1 MVRGS
6 DQRDLQADVTY
17 TISRRRF
24 LQWVGTTGIGV
35 AGLGTLL
42 AACGGESETATSAA
56 TSAASSGGNQ
66 SQPTTAAATTSSGT
80 TAASPASTGASSA
93 VGTKSVLKIG
103 WGEDFLSLDPS
114 QMRETMATELGYK
127 IYSSLVLVKS
137 GSPGEFVGDLAV
149 KWDISPDGTEFTFNL
164 QPNAKWHKDYGD
176 VTAQDVNFS
185 FMRHKDEAV
194 ASHFAAEAGPIEDV
208 EVVDPHTAKVV
219 MSEPYPAFFTEFA
232 AYRPGFIVNKKAI
245 EEFGKDYSSKP
256 VGSGPFVFTSW
267 SPKEKVVLTRFADF
281 YGESGVFETVEYHM
295 ISEEA
300 TREIALEH
308 GDIDICYL
316 FDPSTQSKAE
326 SDKKLNIA
334 KAPGPR
340 TYYIQLNN
348 EHKPYDDVR
357 VRQALWYAID
367 RKAITQGV
375 LKGQADP
382 AYSLLNSY
390 CFGQVTTEFNPYD
403 PDKAKSLLEEAGF
416 KPGSQASMLVEGS
429 DAIASDMAAAIQA
442 MWKEVGVDVK
452 LELVEWASHVEKRKA
467 GNFDFGLQPQ
477 LRLGSDQ
484 YFGELVDSNSIP
496 YPNCSRFKDDEMDKL
511 IEFARVTADD
521 AKRKQIYEDLQK
533 LTADKVPVIP
543 IIHPSFMV
551 ASQKNIQ
558 GAVVGLITIN
568 ITELTVSG

>member
-1 MVRGS
+1 M
-6 DQRDLQADVTY
+6 
-17 TISRRRF
+17 SRRRF
-24 LQWVGTTGIGV
+24 LQWAGLTGASV

-42 AACGGESETATSAA
+42 AACGSDSSTSTGAA
-56 TSAASSGGNQ
+56 TNVSSSGGSQ
-66 SQPTTAAATTSSGT
+66 SQSTGT
-80 TAASPASTGASSA
+80 TGPGSASTTTASPASTAGTSGAS
-93 VGTKSVLKIG
+93 GTKSVLKIG

-137 GSPGEFVGDLAV
+137 GSPGEFVGDLAT
-149 KWDISPDGTEFTFNL
+149 KWDISPDGMEFTFNL

-176 VTAQDVNFS
+176 VTAEDVKYS

-194 ASHFAAEAGPIEDV
+194 ASHFEAEAGPIKDV

-219 MSEPYPAFFTEFA
+219 MSQAYPAFFTEFA

-245 EEFGKDYSSKP
+245 DEFGKDYSSKP
-256 VGSGPFVFTSW
+256 IGSGPFVFTNW
-267 SPKEKVVLTRFADF
+267 SPKEKVQLTRFADF
-281 YGESGVFETVEYHM
+281 YGNAGVFETVEYNI

-316 FDPSTQSKAE
+316 TDPSTQSKAE
-326 SDKKLNIA
+326 SDKDLNIA

-348 EHKPYDDVR
+348 EKKPFDDVR
-357 VRQALWYAID
+357 VRQALWFAID
-367 RKAITQGV
+367 RNAITKGV

-403 PDKAKSLLEEAGF
+403 PDKAKSLLEEAGV
-416 KPGSQASMLVEGS
+416 KPGVQTSMLIEGDDS
-429 DAIASDMAAAIQA
+429 IASDMGAAIQA
-442 MWKEVGVDVK
+442 MWKEIGVEAK

-467 GNFDFGLQPQ
+467 GNFDLGLQPQ

-484 YFGELVDSNSIP
+484 YFGELVASSSIP
-496 YPNCSRFKDDEMDKL
+496 YPNCSRFKDDEMDNL
-511 IEFARVTADD
+511 IETARVTPDD
-521 AKRKQIYEDLQK
+521 EQRKKMYEDLQK

-551 ASQKNIQ
+551 ASQGTIH
-558 GAVVGLITIN
+558 GAVVGLVTIN
-568 ITELTVSG
+568 VTELTVSG